1 MNATRAVAAV
11 ALSLSL
17 TAVAAAQN
25 VDTAHRL
32 CATAGNAQPPV
43 YLTMTSS
50 GLARLELSP
59 SVPDGIAQIAVSR
72 EEIATLCAEGLDV
85 RYREPG
91 LLPAAFSIVRRRGA
105 VYGNLWSTATTPD
118 GATAQWLMFDVRS
131 AAYEGQGEHAPIA
144 LFLDARRLT
153 ATPPAIVG
161 NGMVFGEVQLAL
173 NGCGGPSSPDAGIF
187 NTEVEAFWSSGN
199 HLWSSTCGGPT
210 LSDETTYSVVLR
222 ATADGWVAFANASG
236 GTGIAA
242 PPAVYTPAQRPPLT
256 PTNGG
261 VLMASTN
268 FCPAC
273 SEFSLY
279 FSNVDTGWS
288 IDTADDALP
297 DSPNPLSASADA
309 VTFPATTIASRGVP
323 QQVTFTNNS
332 SSAWDVQFDVKASNA
347 PHCGGIVQT
356 PLCAQEIDQEQ
367 RSFIVSDSACH
378 PIYPLGQC
386 TVSIAFEPQG
396 PFKLEASL
404 EYHVGN
410 AYAVAV
416 SFEGI
421 GLPQPTLPGTVLAV
435 EYFNPALGHYFITT
449 LPIETAVLDSGSIAG
464 WIRTGQWFWAYP
476 ASGNA
481 SGGRSPV
488 CRFYGRPE
496 AGLDS
501 HFYSASPAEC
511 DAVLERFS
519 SAWML
524 ETSDLF
530 DIGLPDPSAGA
541 CVAGTA
547 PVYRLYN
554 DRPDANHR
562 YTADTQVRSSM
573 IAAGWIPEGYGAG
586 GVVMC
591 SPI

>member
-1 MNATRAVAAV
+1 MTRRRLARLVNATRAAAAV

-32 CATAGNAQPPV
+32 CTTAGNAQPPV

-50 GLARLELSP
+50 GLSRLELSP

-118 GATAQWLMFDVRS
+118 GATAQWLMFDVQS
-131 AAYEGQGEHAPIA
+131 AAYAGQGEHAPIA
-144 LFLDARRLT
+144 LFLDAQRLT

-161 NGMVFGEVQLAL
+161 NGMVVGEVELAP
-173 NGCGGPSSPDAGIF
+173 NGCGGPSSPGAGIF

-199 HLWSSTCGGPT
+199 HLWSSTCGSRT
-210 LSDETTYSVVLR
+210 LSDGPTYSLVLR
-222 ATADGWVAFANASG
+222 ATADGWVAFDNASG

-256 PTNGG
+256 ATNGG

-273 SEFSLY
+273 SDFSLH
-279 FSNVDTGWS
+279 FSSVDMGWS
-288 IDTADDALP
+288 ADTADDPLP
-297 DSPNPLSASADA
+297 ESPNPLSASADA
-309 VTFPATTIASRGVP
+309 ITFSARPLASRAP
-323 QQVTFTNNS
+323 QQQVTFTNNS

-356 PLCAQEIDQEQ
+356 PL
-367 RSFIVSDSACH
+367 
-378 PIYPLGQC
+378 
-386 TVSIAFEPQG
+386 
-396 PFKLEASL
+396 
-404 EYHVGN
+404 
-410 AYAVAV
+410 
-416 SFEGI
+416 
-421 GLPQPTLPGTVLAV
+421 
-435 EYFNPALGHYFITT
+435 
-449 LPIETAVLDSGSIAG
+449 
-464 WIRTGQWFWAYP
+464 
-476 ASGNA
+476 
-481 SGGRSPV
+481 
-488 CRFYGRPE
+488 
-496 AGLDS
+496 
-501 HFYSASPAEC
+501 C

>member
-1 MNATRAVAAV
+1 MDAMRAAV
-11 ALSLSL
+11 AVTLPLSM

-43 YLTMTSS
+43 YLTMTTS
-50 GLARLELSP
+50 GLSRLELSP
-59 SVPDGIAQIAVSR
+59 SVPGGIAQIAVSR

-85 RYREPG
+85 RYREPR

-105 VYGNLWSTATTPD
+105 VYGNLWSAATTPD

-131 AAYEGQGEHAPIA
+131 AAYTGQGEHAPIA
-144 LFLDARRLT
+144 LFLDAQHLT

-161 NGMVFGEVQLAL
+161 NGMVFGEVELAP
-173 NGCGGPSSPDAGIF
+173 NGCGGPSSPGAPFF

-199 HLWSSTCGGPT
+199 HLWSSTCGSRTLTDGPT
-210 LSDETTYSVVLR
+210 YGIVLR
-222 ATADGWVAFANASG
+222 VTADGWVAFDNASG

-242 PPAVYTPAQRPPLT
+242 PPAVYTPAQRPPLAA
-256 PTNGG
+256 TNGG

-273 SEFSLY
+273 GDFSLY
-279 FSNVDTGWS
+279 FSSVDIGWS
-288 IDTADDALP
+288 IDTSEEPLP
-297 DSPNPLSASADA
+297 DSPNPLSASADSLA
-309 VTFPATTIASRGVP
+309 FSARTLASRAP
-323 QQVTFTNNS
+323 LQQVTFTNNRS
-332 SSAWDVQFDVKASNA
+332 TAQDVQFDVKASNA

-367 RSFIVSDSACH
+367 RSFIVSDSGCH
-378 PIYPLGQC
+378 AIPPRGQC

-396 PFKLEASL
+396 SFKLEASL
-404 EYHVGN
+404 EYHVAN

-416 SFEGI
+416 SLEGI
-421 GLPQPTLPGTVLAV
+421 GLPEPTLPGTVLAV
-435 EYFNPALGHYFITT
+435 EYFNPALGHYFVTT
-449 LPIETAVLDSGSIAG
+449 LPAETAVLDNGSIAG

-481 SGGRSPV
+481 SGSRSPV

-511 DAVLERFS
+511 DAVLDQFA
-519 SAWML
+519 SAWIL

-530 DIGLPDPSAGA
+530 DIGLPDPSAGTCA
-541 CVAGTA
+541 AGTA

-562 YTADTQVRSSM
+562 YTADMQVRASM
-573 IAAGWIPEGYGAG
+573 IAAGWIPEGYGTG